1 MEVIRWIP
9 GGDFG
14 ELIKVCL
21 SWHAVDGIRWN
32 LRPWIRFEK
41 LDLGRDRIFIYC
53 VCADFVFFF
62 FLKLFYF
69 VCSFIELRV
78 MSIY

>member
-41 LDLGRDRIFIYC
+41 LDLESTQSVSLDKLILITTSCYKTLN
-53 VCADFVFFF
+53 
-62 FLKLFYF
+62 FLVGFG
-69 VCSFIELRV
+69 
-78 MSIY
+78 

>member
-41 LDLGRDRIFIYC
+41 LDLGREFLFI
-53 VCADFVFFF
+53 VCALILFFF
-62 FLKLFYF
+62 
-69 VCSFIELRV
+69 SF
-78 MSIY
+78 